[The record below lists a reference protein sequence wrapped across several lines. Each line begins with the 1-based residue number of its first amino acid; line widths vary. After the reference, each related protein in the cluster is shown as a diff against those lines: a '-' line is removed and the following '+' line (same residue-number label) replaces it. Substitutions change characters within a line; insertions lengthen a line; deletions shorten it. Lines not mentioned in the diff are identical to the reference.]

1 MLLRKV
7 PLYWEMTAT
16 AFRLRSSEWDINQE
30 VLCLLFEVFKKS
42 DIKKERFK
50 LNTNTKAV
58 IKYF

>member
-1 MLLRKV
+1 
-7 PLYWEMTAT
+7 MTAT

-30 VLCLLFEVFKKS
+30 VLCLLFEVFKKP

-50 LNTNTKAV
+50 LNANTKAF